1 MARRYSRTVRAAAE
15 LLGLYVR
22 QARIERRWSVRDL
35 AERADVSTTTLL
47 KIERGD
53 PSVTL
58 GVAFDVAALVGVPLF
73 FDDRRG
79 LTHEV
84 NRNRERVALLPQR
97 VRGRDDDVDDEF

>member
-1 MARRYSRTVRAAAE
+1 VRAAAE
-15 LLGLYVR
+15 LLGLYVK
-22 QARIERRWSVRDL
+22 QARLERRWSVREL
-35 AERADVSTTTLL
+35 AERAGISTTTLL

-79 LTHEV
+79 LAEELA
-84 NRNRERVALLPQR
+84 RNRDRVALLPRR
-97 VRGRDDDVDDEF
+97 VRGRDGDVDDDF